1 MKRLVTVVTL
11 AILLVGL
18 VLLGLSDTDISV
30 ADTSVP
36 DNGITTSQTEAS
48 NSSTSDEI
56 YGLRINNINKNGADF
71 HWSTSVATNGS
82 VEYGYTKVAQQYNPQ
97 SSGTP
102 PSVLI
107 TVAAK
112 LVKSDSRWVR
122 DHHIRVDN
130 LDMYYNP
137 FVEYTIKSATPSGEF
152 YTLSG
157 EFVLV
162 DTQVL
167 HWWQSMW
174 YAIFAPIVG
183 IGLGVLAQT
192 VIVPRI
198 RQARQSRKAKK
209 AAVPVD

>member
-1 MKRLVTVVTL
+1 MKSL
-11 AILLVGL
+11 ALLIALMVML
-18 VLLGLSDTDISV
+18 PVSV
-30 ADTSVP
+30 MLDASPADGSSA
-36 DNGITTSQTEAS
+36 DNETITSQTEAS

-56 YGLRINNINKNGADF
+56 FGLRIENINKNGADF
-71 HWSTSVATNGS
+71 YWSTSTATNGS
-82 VEYGYTKVAQQYNPQ
+82 IDYAYTKLAEQYNPQ
-97 SSGTP
+97 SSGGD

-137 FVEYTIKSATPSGEF
+137 FVEYTIKSATPSGEV
-152 YTLSG
+152 YPLSG

-198 RQARQSRKAKK
+198 RRVRQSRKAKK
-209 AAVPVD
+209 AIVPLD